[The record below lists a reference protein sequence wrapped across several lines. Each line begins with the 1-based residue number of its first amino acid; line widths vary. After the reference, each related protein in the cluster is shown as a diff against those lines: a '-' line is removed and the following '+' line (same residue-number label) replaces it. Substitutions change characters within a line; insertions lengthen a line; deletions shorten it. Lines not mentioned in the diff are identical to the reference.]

1 MPVKDLLDDVLRE
14 RETKA
19 REKLAT
25 LLASFKEYDRRIYL
39 NYAQKFSYFY
49 KLNIHIINDFNI
61 CLIYNRPNL
70 YDEMCGVSSILS

>member
-39 NYAQKFSYFY
+39 SYAQKFSY
-49 KLNIHIINDFNI
+49 
-61 CLIYNRPNL
+61 
-70 YDEMCGVSSILS
+70 

>member
-25 LLASFKEYDRRIYL
+25 LLASFKEYDRRIHL

-49 KLNIHIINDFNI
+49 KLNIHIMFVFYFVVLFKKNNI
-61 CLIYNRPNL
+61 
-70 YDEMCGVSSILS
+70 